1 MKNVCLFFVFMLLAF
16 SLFSCSTSSEDPEE
30 IIDNGN
36 TSGQGVEEWNE
47 ESFIFDRFYSLVD
60 TIGVVECS
68 PSVVMKYEEGSN
80 ISISW
85 SVNGTTVS
93 NTDIHKEWKADLK
106 LWLLANEPALSKPLT
121 YGDCIKAIVKINNTT
136 YTREATIKT
145 NKVVSDVL
153 AVTFGMSKEEV
164 EVKERSRMEQYT
176 TLYGP
181 SWREYLPNIAVMWY
195 STNIQDGIT
204 IYRFSNDKLI
214 GVGEYI
220 TNIEYTESIAKYCSM
235 LGLKEVPTIT
245 EGKLDKVYIWNNG
258 KMEFE
263 LSIIKDAPVLGSSS
277 DLCPALGITYRK
289 L

>member
-1 MKNVCLFFVFMLLAF
+1 MKKIIFILLTV
-16 SLFSCSTSSEDPEE
+16 SLFSCSTGSEEPEE
-30 IIDNGN
+30 IIDEGN
-36 TSGQGVEEWNE
+36 TSGQIVEEWNE

-60 TIGVVECS
+60 TIGVVECN
-68 PSVVMKYEEGSN
+68 PSVVIKYKEGGN

-85 SVNGTTVS
+85 YINNKPVN

-106 LWLLANEPALSKPLT
+106 LWLLENEPVLSEALT
-121 YGDCIKAIVKINNTT
+121 YGDYIKSVVKIDNTT

-145 NKVVSDVL
+145 NKIVSDVL
-153 AVTFGMSKEEV
+153 AVTFGMSKEVV
-164 EVKERSRMEQYT
+164 ESNERIRMEQYT
-176 TLYGP
+176 TLYGT

-204 IYRFSNDKLI
+204 IYRFSNDKLT
-214 GVGEYI
+214 GVGEYT
-220 TNIEYTESIAKYCSM
+220 TNLEYTEELEKYCIS

-245 EGKLDKVYIWNNG
+245 EGKLDKSYVWNNG

-263 LSIIKDAPVLGSSS
+263 LSIIEDAPILGAYG
-277 DLCPALGITYRK
+277 LCNALGITYRK